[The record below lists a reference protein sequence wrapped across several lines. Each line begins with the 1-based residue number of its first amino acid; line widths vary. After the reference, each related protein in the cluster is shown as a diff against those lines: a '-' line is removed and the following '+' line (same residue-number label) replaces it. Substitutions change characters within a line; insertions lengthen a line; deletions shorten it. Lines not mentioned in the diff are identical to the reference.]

1 MLRDIL
7 DYVALVLV
15 LAGAALALIAGIGV
29 LRLPTVYE
37 RLHAAT
43 KPATLGLVFVCM
55 GAALRLADTDDSAKL
70 ILAIVLQLLTIP
82 IAAHAIGQAVY
93 QSDIGRGEDA
103 EGHMQDRVGPPD
115 QGHPQGS

>member
-7 DYVALVLV
+7 DYIAVVLV

-29 LRLPTVYE
+29 LRLPTVFE

-43 KPATLGLVFVCM
+43 KPATLGLVFVCT

-70 ILAIVLQLLTIP
+70 VLAIVLQLLTIP
-82 IAAHAIGQAVY
+82 IAAHAIGHAVY

-103 EGHMQDRVGPPD
+103 EGHIQDRLRPSD
-115 QGHPQGS
+115 QGHPRGS